1 MEQLFTDRSSVAT
14 EGKFNVSIFSN
25 KDTTKSVDLTSG
37 IVEFKYY
44 ESILSDTMR
53 VEFSFVDTGNSID
66 KKSITESLPLVGT
79 EKVDIVLTDNK
90 EVVIGDNPKL
100 TMYVNKVTPVFDDSS
115 RQVINI
121 SLVSK
126 EFILNK
132 KINLT
137 DRFDGRIS
145 DTVTKILTDQ
155 NYLATKKTV
164 DDIEETQNNFNFI
177 GNNKKPLYTLNWLS
191 KKAVSYENQS
201 LDNNSG
207 YFLYETSLG
216 FHFKS
221 IDGLLKQEHKKSFI
235 YNNTSIIPKGYDG
248 KALTYDR
255 DNLINARSKFEIGT
269 YDTRIVMFDP
279 FTTYY
284 EVKNI
289 TADQENLE
297 LGGKEFPKLN
307 EEFDTEK
314 PFTRT
319 TYYVLDT
326 GTIPSGGTED
336 QLKKSKEENF
346 IYGDIANQATMRYNQ
361 FFSFKSSITISGDFS
376 LHAGDAIFLD
386 VPRLEAEQT
395 KKIDTTDG
403 GLYIITDLC
412 HFISPQGTFTK
423 LNLIRDS
430 FGRSGN
436 HSKSTSQGVI

>member
-289 TADQENLE
+289 
-297 LGGKEFPKLN
+297 
-307 EEFDTEK
+307 
-314 PFTRT
+314 
-319 TYYVLDT
+319 Y
-326 GTIPSGGTED
+326 
-336 QLKKSKEENF
+336 
-346 IYGDIANQATMRYNQ
+346 
-361 FFSFKSSITISGDFS
+361 FKVKT
-376 LHAGDAIFLD
+376 
-386 VPRLEAEQT
+386 
-395 KKIDTTDG
+395 
-403 GLYIITDLC
+403 
-412 HFISPQGTFTK
+412 
-423 LNLIRDS
+423 N
-430 FGRSGN
+430 
-436 HSKSTSQGVI
+436 